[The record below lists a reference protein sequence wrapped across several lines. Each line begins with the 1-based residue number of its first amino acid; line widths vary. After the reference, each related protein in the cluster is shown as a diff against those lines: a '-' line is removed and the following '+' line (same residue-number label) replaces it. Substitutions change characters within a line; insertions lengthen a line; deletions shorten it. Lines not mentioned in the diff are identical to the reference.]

1 MPGLEVQLVSGLA
14 LRSASPQEIK
24 LQPFPLTLTCCSS
37 FPLITCR
44 GLLDQASFLSASHR
58 SAAGQEHKGQR
69 VLSSSCLVTGVKF
82 WAFHKFTRSLV
93 CCQPV
98 G

>member
-1 MPGLEVQLVSGLA
+1 MPGLEVLLVSGLA
-14 LRSASPQEIK
+14 LCSASPQEIK
-24 LQPFPLTLTCCSS
+24 LQPFPLTPTRCSS

-44 GLLDQASFLSASHR
+44 GLLDQASFLSTSHR
-58 SAAGQEHKGQR
+58 SATGQEHKGQR

-82 WAFHKFTRSLV
+82 WAFHNFTRSLV